1 MSSSELADDDGS
13 IFLFGIGLGIVVLLV
28 LTTAINIASLW
39 VTRSKLDSIADAA
52 ALAATHSINTE
63 KIYLTGLSEQIDLD
77 ESLARQKA
85 LQYLSKVDSL
95 TQLEDF
101 KVNSISVNQNSVNV
115 TIQANADL
123 PFGYLNPLVPTVVIS
138 SGQAALTRD

>member
-1 MSSSELADDDGS
+1 MKSISLKNDDGS

-52 ALAATHSINTE
+52 ALAATHAINTE
-63 KIYLTGLSEQIDLD
+63 SIYLTGLSERIELD
-77 ESLARQKA
+77 ENLAKQKA
-85 LQYLSKVDSL
+85 FQYLSKVDAIAQL
-95 TQLEDF
+95 TDF
-101 KVNSISVNQNSVNV
+101 KVNSITVNQNAVMV
-115 TIQANADL
+115 TLQSNADL

-138 SGQAALTRD
+138 SGKAALTRD